1 MLEVGRE
8 KPSRLEGMGLY
19 LKSVEVENFKSF
31 KGEVS
36 IPLDRGFTAITG
48 PNGSGKSNCGD
59 AIQFVLGPKSN
70 RVIRAQNVK
79 DLIFNGGKNSKPAR
93 QCKVTLIFAN
103 PRMIDG
109 RRRLAIDFDEVEMT
123 REVRLTSS
131 NNAITTYLLNGEE
144 SSQKSFH
151 RLLTSA
157 NARPDGYNIVLQGD
171 VTSLAKMT
179 AIERRKVLDGV
190 AGVTLYDDEIRKG
203 SKQQEKVEA
212 YIERIDLLQKEQMTR
227 LQTLK
232 EEKKIAEKAKEVIDS
247 IHETKKLLLQ
257 SKYLTSKNEVEFQV
271 EERQR
276 YYDSEKNLRN
286 LHLETMKTVQSLDDQ
301 IGDLQRQI
309 NEILGGEDNKINAI
323 IQDLHVKI
331 ARIVDKVDSLNEQFD
346 ENAADLHYVEDELVG
361 AQKELND
368 FTAEL
373 SAAETL
379 LKEAMTQ
386 LTVAQ
391 QEKGQ
396 LDGALSQIGQQ
407 HQSLA
412 KALDDAESAVEVGLS
427 DVQKAQSEVD
437 KIATQVELL
446 HEEMVNSKADLEQ
459 CQIALGEI
467 EIQEDEL
474 KDEAPQFDR
483 EALSKRLVEAQ
494 NAEAKLVE
502 EIAIIESKLRDSER
516 KLFTARQE
524 MESKSGSKGLVGG
537 ASSVITARDKG
548 ELSGII
554 GTIAE
559 LCAPKNPSHEN
570 ALGTAIGGGMTS
582 VVVESDEDAARAIR
596 WLNEKN
602 AGRATFLPLNKLT
615 TTRPLG
621 KSLIVAKKEGVVGFA
636 HDLLD
641 FDPRIEI
648 AVQYVLRN
656 TLIVDSLSTARKH
669 MGGVRLVTL
678 QGDVTD
684 AGGAMVGGSSR
695 KLPVTFGGKIQG
707 ASEVDKLTSEVERL
721 QLMADTVTAA
731 LSEART
737 IQNEVRHQIN
747 QVVENDFTERVQ
759 TVRAEKKQM
768 KQQLTHCQ
776 AKYDGLEKRLE
787 GLHVQAES
795 ALSNLDVAQH
805 ALGERKQQREH
816 AFQALQD
823 ASPEQLRN
831 RIHENELLL
840 VSAQSQKT
848 QAESSLEKGAT
859 HQLILQRRVDELNAR
874 KQKLNSSQDQIQ
886 IEIVSIEDEKIT
898 HQNQLAIKEQERS
911 EFLSEHKE
919 LEDSRMELVELRG
932 QKKVLAEQQIEQANQ
947 HRRLADEINR
957 TIMDRVRERDEM
969 LEAMLEDGLSEDD
982 LPDSVPNVG
991 ELERKLRSLDK
1002 KLDEFGAVNM
1012 NAIEQYNDVQDR
1024 LNLMKDDFASL
1035 QSRRKELIQLTE
1047 QLEAQRKD
1055 RLLKVLKEV
1064 NKNFKEA
1071 YKILSDG
1078 GRGEL
1083 FLESPEDPFKGG
1095 LELWAQPRGK
1105 SEKVNRHQLSG
1116 GEQSMAALALIF
1128 AIQDYDPS
1136 PFYYFDEVD
1145 QNLDAYNAERIA
1157 KMCRT
1162 RSKKAQF
1169 IMVTLRKVSLMLAD
1183 HHIGITHG
1191 GDGCSRRI
1199 LDFDRERAIEI
1210 GEKHFVESPEDA
1222 KINET
1227 RIHEAEIVES
1237 SMPRIPE
1244 ELPPPYSLGGL
1255 LSHMNESRESGLGH
1269 LSERAIDMT
1278 EEIEETREYLQSLQS
1293 EEHQLEEDGEET
1305 LEMNEQE

>member
-1 MLEVGRE
+1 MKEVGRD

-93 QCKVTLIFAN
+93 QCKVTLKFAN
-103 PRMIDG
+103 PKMMDG
-109 RRRLAIDFDEVEMT
+109 RRRLALDFDEVEMT

-131 NNAITTYLLNGEE
+131 NNAVTTYLLNGEE

-151 RLLTSA
+151 RILTSA

-203 SKQQEKVEA
+203 GKQKEKVEA
-212 YIERIDLLQKEQMTR
+212 YIERIELLQKEQLSR
-227 LQTLK
+227 LNTLK
-232 EEKKIAEKAKEVIDS
+232 EEKKVAEKAKAVIDS

-257 SKYLTSKNEVEFQV
+257 SRYLTSKNEVEFQV
-271 EERQR
+271 AERQR
-276 YYDSEKNLRN
+276 YYDSENQLRN
-286 LHLETMKTVQSLDDQ
+286 LHIETMQTVQQLDDQ
-301 IGDLQRQI
+301 VSELQKQI
-309 NEILGGEDNKINAI
+309 NEILGGEDNKINMI
-323 IQDLHVKI
+323 IQDLHVSI
-331 ARIVDKVDSLNEQFD
+331 ARISDKTDALHEQSD
-346 ENAADLHYVEDELVG
+346 EDEIEIKYIDEELIG
-361 AQKELND
+361 AEKELAD

-373 SAAETL
+373 SKAEEL
-379 LKEAMTQ
+379 LTEALNQ
-386 LTVAQ
+386 LHIAQ
-391 QEKGQ
+391 NEKIE
-396 LDGALSQIGQQ
+396 LDEALSQIGQQ

-412 KALDDAESAVEVGLS
+412 KALEDTEAQVDLCQGT
-427 DVQKAQSEVD
+427 VQKAQSEVD

-446 HEEMVNSKADLEQ
+446 HEELAISKEELEKN
-459 CQIALGEI
+459 QIALGEI
-467 EIQEDEL
+467 ELQEEDL

-483 EALSKRLVEAQ
+483 EALSKRLIESQ
-494 NAEAKLVE
+494 NAESKLVE
-502 EIAIIESKLRDSER
+502 EIALIESKLRDSER

-524 MESKSGSKGLVGG
+524 LESKSGSKGLVGG
-537 ASSVITARDKG
+537 ASSVISARDKG
-548 ELSGII
+548 ELPGII

-559 LCAPKNPSHEN
+559 LCAPKNPAHEN

-596 WLNEKN
+596 WLNEKK

-615 TTRPLG
+615 NTRALG
-621 KSLIVAKKEGVVGFA
+621 KSLIVAKKDGVVGFA

-648 AVQYVLRN
+648 AVRYVLRN
-656 TLIVDSLSTARKH
+656 TLIVDNLSTARKH

-684 AGGAMVGGSSR
+684 AGGAMVGGSKR

-707 ASEVDKLTSEVERL
+707 ASEVDKLTNEVDRL

-731 LSEART
+731 LLEARS
-737 IQNEVRHQIN
+737 IQKEVRQQIN

-759 TVRAEKKQM
+759 TLRAEKKQL
-768 KQQLTHCQ
+768 KHLLTNAQSKHE
-776 AKYDGLEKRLE
+776 KLENRLQE
-787 GLHVQAES
+787 LHGQAES
-795 ALSNLDVAQH
+795 ALQGLDSAQI
-805 ALGERKQQREH
+805 ALDESKSQREQ
-816 AFQALQD
+816 ASKALQD
-823 ASPEQLRN
+823 ASPEQLRV
-831 RIHENELLL
+831 RIHENELLM
-840 VSAQSQKT
+840 VSAESQKS
-848 QAESSLEKGAT
+848 QAESSLEKGGS
-859 HQLILQRRVDELNAR
+859 HQQILQRRVDELSNRRA
-874 KQKLNSSQDQIQ
+874 KLSSNVEQIKLDLIKLQ
-886 IEIVSIEDEKIT
+886 DEKET
-898 HQNQLAIKEQERS
+898 LEVQLVAKEEERA

-932 QKKVLAEQQIEQANQ
+932 QKKSLAEQQLENANQ
-947 HRRLADEINR
+947 HRRLADDINR

-969 LEAMLEDGLSEDD
+969 LEAMLEDGLSEDE
-982 LPDSVPNVG
+982 LPESVPNVG

-1012 NAIEQYNDVQDR
+1012 HAIEQYNEVEER

-1047 QLEAQRKD
+1047 QLEEQRKD

-1083 FLESPEDPFKGG
+1083 FLESPDDPFKGG

-1157 KMCRT
+1157 KMCRA
-1162 RSKKAQF
+1162 RSQKAQF

-1210 GEKHFVESPEDA
+1210 GEKHFVESPNDA

-1227 RIHEAEIVES
+1227 RLLEAENVES

-1244 ELPPPYSLGGL
+1244 ELPPPTSLGGL
-1255 LSHMNESRESGLGH
+1255 LSHLEPTTESGLEH
-1269 LSERAIDMT
+1269 LSERASEMT
-1278 EEIEETREYLQSLQS
+1278 EEIEETQEYLQSLREVDVETEQID
-1293 EEHQLEEDGEET
+1293 EESIEVEE
-1305 LEMNEQE
+1305 